1 MRTDNRVRILASDAA
16 CAREGRFSM
25 IAEVQHFR
33 FRLEFGSVLL
43 CIGSLVGRANT
54 LSVHADSASASFS
67 FRFFMGL
74 RDYSYRINVKVDQGH
89 DSAVWSLLG
98 SGGPNYI
105 VSASDRFGQSTEISF
120 HFDARGLPAQ
130 PLLQVGDVPWAWEGF
145 VSYPF

>member
-1 MRTDNRVRILASDAA
+1 
-16 CAREGRFSM
+16 M

-74 RDYSYRINVKVDQGH
+74 RDYSYRINVKVDQG
-89 DSAVWSLLG
+89 WYLELFLNLYPQPQSLKPSSLNLHLYTIG
-98 SGGPNYI
+98 L
-105 VSASDRFGQSTEISF
+105 
-120 HFDARGLPAQ
+120 RGLMSLPSQ
-130 PLLQVGDVPWAWEGF
+130 PRDSNIP
-145 VSYPF
+145 